1 MPGRCAVATRSY
13 SWRRGTLYEESSIL
27 SELPSCMR
35 VDVAMFLHRD
45 LIQSVRG
52 CGLATTML
60 PRRLLTCVWLC
71 VCVAVAVS
79 LCVWACV
86 RARRWNF
93 SSRQS
98 MMRSHRWCCDYSHC
112 R

>member
-1 MPGRCAVATRSY
+1 MATRSY

-52 CGLATTML
+52 CGLVAIML
-60 PRRLLTCVWLC
+60 PRRLLTCVWRC
-71 VCVAVAVS
+71 AGVGVPGDVPGDVCE
-79 LCVWACV
+79 
-86 RARRWNF
+86 RAGGI
-93 SSRQS
+93 SQVVKA
-98 MMRSHRWCCDYSHC
+98 
-112 R
+112 